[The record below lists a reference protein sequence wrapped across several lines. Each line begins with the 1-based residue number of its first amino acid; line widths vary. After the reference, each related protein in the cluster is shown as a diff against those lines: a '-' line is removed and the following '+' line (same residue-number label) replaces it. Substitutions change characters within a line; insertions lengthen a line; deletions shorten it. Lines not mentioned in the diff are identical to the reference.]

1 MLRDNITSNG
11 EKRNFSCP
19 NTFFNIYDFS
29 NLSLAVDDN
38 KYRNTTYMNDIDRM
52 RNFNESNSAI

>member
-11 EKRNFSCP
+11 EKRNLSCP

-29 NLSLAVDDN
+29 NLSLVVDDN
-38 KYRNTTYMNDIDRM
+38 KYRNITYMNDIDRM